1 MFSISVKSL
10 KDGKAMGASVKWREG
25 QFCFIV
31 TKRGLL
37 GCGIFD
43 VNVLNEMDFIGA
55 LIKGTKEKPYVEPED
70 LLEGKVRTVS
80 QKAKE
85 MGIKEGMTGKEVLQI
100 LTAES
105 S

>member
-10 KDGKAMGASVKWREG
+10 KDGRAMGASVKWQEG

-31 TKRGLL
+31 TKKGLL

-43 VNVLNEMDFIGA
+43 VNVINEMGFVGA
-55 LIKGTKEKPYVEPED
+55 LIKGTRENPYVEPED
-70 LLEGKVRTVS
+70 LLNGKVKIVS
-80 QKAKE
+80 QKARE
-85 MGIKEGMTGKEVLQI
+85 MGIKEGMRGEEVVQF

>member
-10 KDGKAMGASVKWREG
+10 KDGKAMGASVKWQEG

-55 LIKGTKEKPYVEPED
+55 LIKGTKEKPHVEPED
-70 LLEGKVRTVS
+70 LLDGKVRTVS
-80 QKAKE
+80 ERLK
-85 MGIKEGMTGKEVLQI
+85 G
-100 LTAES
+100 
-105 S
+105 